1 MEFEYDIA
9 AYDYFLPADQ
19 IAQFPADQRD
29 QSKLLLLDC
38 RTDKTEDL
46 NFTDI
51 GGLLEPGD
59 LLVVNDTKVFPAR
72 LEGRKTSGGKVE
84 FFLLEYPDFSKLE
97 AVVSS
102 QDPGNTNANWCSV
115 AVTGLVKGSKRLKP
129 GTRVIFST
137 ALQGEILDSMD
148 YGKARLNLIFDCS
161 TGVAPQD
168 ILCSCGRVPLP
179 PYIKRSDRDHGSDC
193 ERYQTLFASNIGAV
207 AAPTAGLHFSE
218 SLLAELKAK
227 NVNITPVT
235 LHVGYG
241 TFAPVRVKDIR
252 NHDIHEEFVQV
263 SAATADLINQTKSAG
278 KKVWAVGTT
287 TVRTLEFAASEQGI
301 VQPVSGWCSLY
312 IYPGYRFKVV
322 NSLITNFH
330 LPGSSLLF
338 MVSALAGRTRI
349 LQAYEEAIRLDY
361 RFYSYGDAM
370 AIKTE

>member
-1 MEFEYDIA
+1 MEFEYDIS
-9 AYDYFLPADQ
+9 AYDYFLPAEQ
-19 IAQFPADQRD
+19 IAQFPTDQRD
-29 QSKLLLLDC
+29 QSRLLLLDS

-51 GGLLEPGD
+51 VGLLEPGD

-72 LEGRKTSGGKVE
+72 LEGRKASGGKVE
-84 FFLLEYPDFSKLE
+84 LFLLEYPDFSKLE
-97 AVVSS
+97 PVVNS
-102 QDPGNTNANWCSV
+102 QDPGITNANWCSV
-115 AVTGLVKGSKRLKP
+115 PVTGLVKSSKRPKP

-137 ALQGEILDSMD
+137 ALQGEILDSMEG
-148 YGKARLNLIFDCS
+148 GKAKVNLIFDCS
-161 TGVAPQD
+161 AGVAPED
-168 ILCSCGRVPLP
+168 ILSSCGRVPLP
-179 PYIKRSDRDHGSDC
+179 PYIKRSDSDHKSDRQ
-193 ERYQTLFASNIGAV
+193 RYQTLFASNIGAV
-207 AAPTAGLHFSE
+207 AAPTAGLHFSAA
-218 SLLAELKAK
+218 LLKKLQKK
-227 NVNITPVT
+227 NIGIASIT

-252 NHDIHEEFVQV
+252 NHEIHQEYVEVP
-263 SAATADLINQTKSAG
+263 AETAELINQTKSTG
-278 KKVWAVGTT
+278 NRVWAVGTT

-312 IYPGYRFKVV
+312 IYPGYRFRVV

-338 MVSALAGRTRI
+338 LVSALTGRTRL
-349 LQAYEEAIRLDY
+349 LQAYEEAVRLGY

>member
-1 MEFEYDIA
+1 MEFENDIA
-9 AYDYFLPADQ
+9 AYDYILPAEQ

-51 GGLLEPGD
+51 VGLLEPGD

-72 LEGRKTSGGKVE
+72 LEGRKASGGKVE

-97 AVVSS
+97 PVVSS
-102 QDPGNTNANWCSV
+102 QDPGITNANRCSV
-115 AVTGLVKGSKRLKP
+115 TVTGLVKSSKRLKP
-129 GTRVIFST
+129 GTRVTFST
-137 ALQGEILDSMD
+137 ALQGEILDSMNG
-148 YGKARLNLIFDCS
+148 GKARLNLIFDCS
-161 TGVAPQD
+161 TGVAPED
-168 ILCSCGRVPLP
+168 ILSRCGRVPLP
-179 PYIKRSDRDHGSDC
+179 PYIKRAGSDHESDR

-218 SLLAELKAK
+218 PLLADLKAK

-278 KKVWAVGTT
+278 KRVWAVGTT

-312 IYPGYRFKVV
+312 IYPGYRFRVV

-338 MVSALAGRTRI
+338 LVSALAGRTRL
-349 LQAYEEAIRLDY
+349 LQAYKEAVRLGY

-370 AIKTE
+370 AIRTE